1 MSEKSEICQL
11 VVTNAGEFGDEE
23 FQFTFQA
30 VDGEVLLGCNVRAY
44 VAGEIKRRE
53 EDPVALTVY
62 EARRFV
68 RLLMDM
74 VYEANEQ
81 KEKFTTGSQT

>member
-44 VAGEIKRRE
+44 VAGEVKLKE
-53 EDPVALTVY
+53 VDPVALTTRETVKFI
-62 EARRFV
+62 R
-68 RLLMDM
+68 RLLD
-74 VYEANEQ
+74 VLGEACEQ
-81 KEKFTTGSQT
+81 EEKSK

>member
-1 MSEKSEICQL
+1 MSERTEVCQL
-11 VVTNAGEFGDEE
+11 VVTNVGEFGDEE

-30 VDGEVLLGCNVRAY
+30 VGGQVLLGCNIRAY
-44 VAGEIKRRE
+44 VAGEVKRRE
-53 EDPVALTVY
+53 EDPVALTVD
-62 EARRFV
+62 EARKFV

-81 KEKFTTGSQT
+81 KEK

>member
-1 MSEKSEICQL
+1 MSERTEVCQL
-11 VVTNAGEFGDEE
+11 VVTNDGDFGDEE

-30 VDGEVLLGCNVRAY
+30 VDGEVLLGCNVSAY

-53 EDPVALTVY
+53 EDPVALTVD
-62 EARRFV
+62 EARKFV

-81 KEKFTTGSQT
+81 KEKTK

>member
-1 MSEKSEICQL
+1 MSERTEICQL

-53 EDPVALTVY
+53 EDPVALTVD
-62 EARRFV
+62 EARKFA
-68 RLLMDM
+68 RLLGDM
-74 VYEANEQ
+74 VVEACEQ
-81 KEKFTTGSQT
+81 KEKSK

>member
-30 VDGEVLLGCNVRAY
+30 VDGEVLLGCNVRAD

-53 EDPVALTVY
+53 EDPVALTVD

-74 VYEANEQ
+74 VYEAREQ
-81 KEKFTTGSQT
+81 EEKSK

>member
-1 MSEKSEICQL
+1 MSERTEVSQL

-53 EDPVALTVY
+53 EDPVALTVD
-62 EARRFV
+62 EARKFAR
-68 RLLMDM
+68 RLWYMADEA
-74 VYEANEQ
+74 YEQEKQ
-81 KEKFTTGSQT
+81 K

>member
-74 VYEANEQ
+74 VYEAHEQ
-81 KEKFTTGSQT
+81 KEKSE

>member
-1 MSEKSEICQL
+1 MSERTEVCQM
-11 VVTNAGEFGDEE
+11 VVTNAGEYGDEE

-53 EDPVALTVY
+53 EDPVALTVD
-62 EARRFV
+62 EARKFAR
-68 RLLMDM
+68 RLWDM
-74 VYEANEQ
+74 ADEAYEQEKQ
-81 KEKFTTGSQT
+81 K